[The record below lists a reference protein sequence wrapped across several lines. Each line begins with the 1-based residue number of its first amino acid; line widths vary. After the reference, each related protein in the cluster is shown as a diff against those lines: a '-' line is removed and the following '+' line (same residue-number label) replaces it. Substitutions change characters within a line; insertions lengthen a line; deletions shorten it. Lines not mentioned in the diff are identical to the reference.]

1 MTVHSHGIKL
11 PCHPFAYLHVAKPRH
26 HSRSL
31 QLSEIQK
38 PQATQ
43 VGDMP
48 PSAKSVC
55 AFSPEG
61 RPQKGDPPP
70 FSQRQQLR
78 THVQVCTGTGVSLGT
93 AEGRSLIAGGG
104 CPGFS
109 GPAVRRDAT
118 GPPEGGQRGGCP
130 EWGLWCQKR
139 PLQPAHGPL
148 QGGLSQGKAVI
159 STTPPPT
166 PAHRAFSDVK
176 LLPSSF
182 CLFLK
187 INF

>member
-1 MTVHSHGIKL
+1 MHSRGIKL
-11 PCHPFAYLHVAKPRH
+11 SCHPFAYLRVAKPHRH
-26 HSRSL
+26 PRSL

-43 VGDMP
+43 VGDVP

-61 RPQKGDPPP
+61 CPQKGDPAP
-70 FSQRQQLR
+70 FSQRQQPR

-109 GPAVRRDAT
+109 GPAVRQDLRRVASEVGAQSGASGARKDPCSQPQ
-118 GPPEGGQRGGCP
+118 GPFKAASPRG
-130 EWGLWCQKR
+130 R
-139 PLQPAHGPL
+139 
-148 QGGLSQGKAVI
+148 LS
-159 STTPPPT
+159 SPPPH
-166 PAHRAFSDVK
+166 PPPHPPGSLR
-176 LLPSSF
+176 
-182 CLFLK
+182 C
-187 INF
+187 